1 MLYLVTKNI
10 TMHNEIL
17 KMHIVTLFISKCVV
31 PKCIIV
37 LFNWYRCPNIERK
50 SFRTWF
56 VKKPST
62 RLGSGFLAN
71 LDTLSSKFFSE
82 RPPSNDGG
90 SSVSLYGTKIFSFC
104 IQKFSRCIKRS
115 HKMSL
120 ELKAF
125 TSLSTIISLARPLKL

>member
-1 MLYLVTKNI
+1 
-10 TMHNEIL
+10 MHNEIL

-71 LDTLSSKFFSE
+71 LDTLNSKFFSE

-90 SSVSLYGTKIFSFC
+90 LFSFTL
-104 IQKFSRCIKRS
+104 RN
-115 HKMSL
+115 
-120 ELKAF
+120 
-125 TSLSTIISLARPLKL
+125 